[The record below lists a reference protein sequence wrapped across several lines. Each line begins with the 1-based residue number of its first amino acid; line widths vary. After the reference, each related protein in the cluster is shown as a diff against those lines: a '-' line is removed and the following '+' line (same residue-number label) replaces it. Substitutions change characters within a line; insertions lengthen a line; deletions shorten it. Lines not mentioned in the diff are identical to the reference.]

1 MSLEKRESKRKGVK
15 MYPEFIAIYIGLVV
29 LILCAI
35 FIIVLQIKILRNADT
50 PKYFSGFGA
59 AAEAQSQEKPKAEA
73 SVGYNNVANVVFC
86 RNCAAKFEA
95 SKRNCPK
102 CGMPR

>member
-1 MSLEKRESKRKGVK
+1 
-15 MYPEFIAIYIGLVV
+15 MYPEFIAIYIGLAV

-50 PKYFSGFGA
+50 PKYFSGFNSVS
-59 AAEAQSQEKPKAEA
+59 AEQPQEKQKAEA
-73 SVGYNNVANVVFC
+73 SVGNGNTANVVFC

-95 SKRNCPK
+95 NKRNCPK